1 MDNTNYNL
9 LAAQIVT
16 FNNLTTTS
24 NNIANINTPGYKED
38 DMVFEKYLTKDK
50 HDLNTMPLDRATIV
64 DMKTGAFKQTNRQLD
79 FAISGDAFFT
89 VQTPLGIR
97 YTRNGTFTINNN
109 YEVVNAS
116 GHNILTENENIVG
129 LNQDDVDIMIDS
141 EGRIFARA
149 TSADNYSE
157 RGKLGIVSV
166 ANPKMLRKSG
176 DGNFIVEGDTVVAQ
190 ADPTTYKMLQGYIEE
205 SNVEPIVAMTNLVE
219 IQQKSGEALAM
230 TKQIDSINNNLY
242 NVLSKTGKG

>member
-38 DMVFEKYLTKDK
+38 DMIFEKYLTKDK

-64 DMKTGAFKQTNRQLD
+64 DIKPGSFKQTNRQLD

-116 GHNILTENENIVG
+116 GHNIVTENGNIVG

-141 EGRIFARA
+141 EGRLFARA
-149 TSADNYSE
+149 TSQDNYEE
-157 RGKLGIVSV
+157 RGKLSIVSV
-166 ANPKMLRKSG
+166 ANLKMLRKAG
-176 DGNFIVEGDTVVAQ
+176 DGNFIVEGDTAVAQ
-190 ADPTTYKMLQGYIEE
+190 ADPATYKMLQGYIEE
-205 SNVEPIVAMTNLVE
+205 SNVEPIVAMTHLVE
-219 IQQKSGEALAM
+219 IQQQSGEALAM